1 MFWDAPQEVFIKTN
15 FDLYIFNDFNQ
26 GSLGNTDT
34 CYNQNKLWHC
44 VGTSGLNKTCRY
56 NPTAWGLFI
65 GVPAVVVIVGIIVGV
80 VVMKKRNSSSSS

>member
-1 MFWDAPQEVFIKTN
+1 MI
-15 FDLYIFNDFNQ
+15 YIFLNDCNHFNQ

-44 VGTSGLNKTCRY
+44 VGTSNLNKTCRY